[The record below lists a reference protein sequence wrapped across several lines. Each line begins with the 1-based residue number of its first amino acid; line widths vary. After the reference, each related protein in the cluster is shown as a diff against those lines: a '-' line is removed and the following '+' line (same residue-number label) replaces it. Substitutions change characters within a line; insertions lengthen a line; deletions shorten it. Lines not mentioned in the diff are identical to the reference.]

1 MLNRNV
7 IIFGFGLLV
16 AGVITLFLMVRDS
29 QQSRVGPKYIFQLS
43 ETPAFL
49 AEELAL
55 SKARETLM
63 RDGLDNA
70 AWHPVPDNRTRAPDG
85 RIDVLVARNTVNSN
99 QVTFV
104 FTNGSLSTRFVSVTL
119 EGNKLICQG
128 SIGK

>member
-1 MLNRNV
+1 VLNRNA

-16 AGVITLFLMVRDS
+16 AGVIALSLMVRAS

-43 ETPAFL
+43 EKPAFL

-63 RDGLDNA
+63 RDGLDSA

-85 RIDVLVARNTVNSN
+85 RIDAFMARNTVNSN
-99 QVTFV
+99 RATFM
-104 FTNGSLSTRFVSVTL
+104 FTNSSLSARFVSVTL